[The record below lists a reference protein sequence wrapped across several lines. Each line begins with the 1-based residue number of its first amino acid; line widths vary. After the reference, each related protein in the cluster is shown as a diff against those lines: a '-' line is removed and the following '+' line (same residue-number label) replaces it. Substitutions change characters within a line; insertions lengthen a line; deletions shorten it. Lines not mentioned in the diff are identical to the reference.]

1 MWLSPERV
9 WYLFYRSSRVCT
21 VKSTGFFASIR
32 KAYQILVS
40 MLFHAHVWWKM
51 WCFLIDVS
59 RKTSHWLLWGVCCN
73 EFCFEDE
80 KKDKSKETRR
90 HPFLQR
96 HSSSAIDLDIGP
108 PIEMNSSRNYKTIK
122 VSLWSLFLK
131 RLIYS
136 EGSWSSSHALCQN
149 IKSAHISS

>member
-1 MWLSPERV
+1 MWLNRNNFSTCMGNGNLEPTPLWKGMQLNPERV
-9 WYLFYRSSRVCT
+9 QYLFYRSCRVCT
-21 VKSTGFFASIR
+21 VKSRGFIASIR

-40 MLFHAHVWWKM
+40 MLFHAHVCCKM
-51 WCFLIDVS
+51 WCFSVF
-59 RKTSHWLLWGVCCN
+59 RCFGKTSHWLLWGVCCN

-122 VSLWSLFLK
+122 VSL
-131 RLIYS
+131 
-136 EGSWSSSHALCQN
+136 
-149 IKSAHISS
+149 